1 MPSSQRVARSRGAV
15 LWYFGTKPSTHSR
28 SWEFLSKQAVITGS
42 RWSTEAPDPEQLI
55 NRLPGARALPRSS
68 GRVLS
73 ESAKTF
79 LAERHLATVSTQ
91 RPDGSLHA
99 VPVGFTVNND
109 ATYAWVITSSGS
121 TKIRNIESGS
131 RACLCQVDGRRWLS
145 LEGPAT
151 IHAEPEIVAEAV
163 RRYTQRYQAPRP
175 NPRRVCLEVR
185 IERIQGSV

>member
-1 MPSSQRVARSRGAV
+1 
-15 LWYFGTKPSTHSR
+15 
-28 SWEFLSKQAVITGS
+28 LSKRAAITGS
-42 RWSTEAPDPEQLI
+42 RWSTEPSEPEQLT
-55 NRLPGARALPRSS
+55 NRLPGARARPRLS
-68 GRVLS
+68 GRVLT

-79 LAERHLATVSTQ
+79 LAERHLATMSTQ

-99 VPVGFTVNND
+99 VPVGFTSDPD
-109 ATYAWVITSSGS
+109 ATSAWVITSSRS
-121 TKIRNIESGS
+121 TKIRNVESGS

>member
-1 MPSSQRVARSRGAV
+1 MSKRGEIS
-15 LWYFGTKPSTHSR
+15 GR
-28 SWEFLSKQAVITGS
+28 
-42 RWSTEAPDPEQLI
+42 RWSIEPSEPEQLT
-55 NRLPGARALPRSS
+55 NRLPGARARPRFSE
-68 GRVLS
+68 RVLS

-91 RPDGSLHA
+91 RPDCSLHA
-99 VPVGFTVNND
+99 VPVGFTVNHD
-109 ATYAWVITSSGS
+109 VTCAWVITSSWS